1 MPPVPGSGNT
11 IRGGVQATDDSSR
24 SFLIVDT
31 ACMGTVHGV
40 RGGYGNRVTDI
51 PSTDAAQE
59 GSGRETSLG
68 GHGPQRR
75 ATNLQDVFPNRG

>member
-11 IRGGVQATDDSSR
+11 VRGGVQATDDSSR

-59 GSGRETSLG
+59 GNRWETALG
-68 GHGPQRR
+68 NHGPRQR
-75 ATNLQDVFPNRG
+75 AMHL